1 MKTAISQT
9 PLGSRRHPERSRN
22 AILQAAIR
30 EFAQQGIAGARTG
43 SIARA
48 ARVNKALLYYYF
60 KDKESLYG
68 AALDHIFHQLR
79 EHMMEVLDRDLPPG
93 EKVLAYVAAYFDF
106 IASHQFNRSLVQME
120 MMRAGH
126 GSPHLRRIAK
136 QYFQPLFKRLG
147 EVIRQG
153 IELGEF
159 RPVSPVQFIPSM
171 VALIVFYFVNAPIM
185 KSVMGFDPLSPQR
198 IAERRA
204 AVLDFV
210 SAALFTHPPQLQAAR
225 GDEGASVPS
234 PFGSGR
240 VPARAQFQHPQRPL
254 GVQK

>member
-1 MKTAISQT
+1 MKAAISRAR
-9 PLGSRRHPERSRN
+9 LGSRRHPERSRN

-60 KDKESLYG
+60 KDKEALYG

-79 EHMMEVLDRDLPPG
+79 GHMMEVLDRNLPPG
-93 EKVLAYVAAYFDF
+93 QKVLAYVATYFDF
-106 IASHQFNRSLVQME
+106 IASHDFNRNLVQME

-126 GSPHLRRIAK
+126 GSPHLRRIAR
-136 QYFQPLFKRLG
+136 QYFQPLFKRLS

-153 IELGEF
+153 IESGEF

-171 VALIVFYFVNAPIM
+171 VALIVFYFVNAPVM
-185 KSVMGFDPLSPQR
+185 KTVMGFDPLSPER

-204 AVLDFV
+204 AVLDFI
-210 SAALFTHPPQLQAAR
+210 SAALFQPAEQLQ
-225 GDEGASVPS
+225 GA
-234 PFGSGR
+234 
-240 VPARAQFQHPQRPL
+240 QR
-254 GVQK
+254 

>member
-1 MKTAISQT
+1 MTATIPQT
-9 PLGSRRHPERSRN
+9 RLGSRRHPERSRN

-30 EFAQQGIAGARTG
+30 EFAQQGIAGARTDA
-43 SIARA
+43 IARA

-60 KDKESLYG
+60 EDKESLYG
-68 AALDHIFHQLR
+68 AALDHIFYQLR
-79 EHMMEVLDRDLPPG
+79 GHMMEVLDRDLPPG
-93 EKVLAYVAAYFDF
+93 EKMLAYVATYFDF
-106 IASHQFNRSLVQME
+106 IASHNFNRNLVQME

-136 QYFQPLFKRLG
+136 EYFQPLFKRLG

-171 VALIVFYFVNAPIM
+171 VALIAFYFVNAPIM
-185 KSVMGFDPLSPQR
+185 KTVMGFDPLSRQR

-210 SAALFTHPPQLQAAR
+210 SAALFQHPKQLQ
-225 GDEGASVPS
+225 GA
-234 PFGSGR
+234 
-240 VPARAQFQHPQRPL
+240 
-254 GVQK
+254 QK